1 MIELDDARVIAD
13 NLVAELNED
22 VRQNIELAVRHSS
35 VRDVGIGWLFYF
47 NSLEYIKTG
56 DSEKALLGGN
66 TPFIVA
72 KEDGSLHFFGESGEF
87 GLLIQAEV
95 NKYRF

>member
-1 MIELDDARVIAD
+1 MIELHEARVIAD
-13 NLVAELNED
+13 NLVADLNKD
-22 VRQNIELAVRHSS
+22 PRQNIELAVRHIS
-35 VRDVGIGWLFYF
+35 VQDVGIGWLFYF
-47 NSLEYIKTG
+47 NSLKYIQTG
-56 DSEKALLGGN
+56 DSEYALLGGN

-87 GLLIQAEV
+87 GLIIKAEV

>member
-1 MIELDDARVIAD
+1 MIELDEARVIAD
-13 NLVAELNED
+13 NLVAELNKEGRFG
-22 VRQNIELAVRHSS
+22 VELAVRHIS

-47 NSLEYIKTG
+47 NTLKYIQT
-56 DSEKALLGGN
+56 DDDEDALLGGN

-87 GLLIQAEV
+87 GLIIKAEV